1 MAKVAGY
8 NAKQQGRE
16 GRSQNMDIFD
26 KDFSPIGI
34 AAGAVDVV
42 AKAGGAVAKSAVDVV
57 CGIGGTVADIGNQI
71 QRNINRPKTPF
82 SFEDGIS
89 QEEFAQMADAAAKT
103 IKRVVSCRCDG
114 PIARFTVRSQSN
126 ISEWGFSVDFN
137 AWGHFTGQYWIKS
150 DNADSKIP
158 GAIAERMSESIK
170 ARIA

>member
-1 MAKVAGY
+1 MAGY

-34 AAGAVDVV
+34 AAGAVGVV
-42 AKAGGAVAKSAVDVV
+42 AKAGGAVAKGAVDVV

-103 IKRVVSCRCDG
+103 IKRVVSCRLDILCWLS
-114 PIARFTVRSQSN
+114 RM
-126 ISEWGFSVDFN
+126 
-137 AWGHFTGQYWIKS
+137 TGEQ
-150 DNADSKIP
+150 
-158 GAIAERMSESIK
+158 
-170 ARIA
+170 